1 MLCLKP
7 SIGLI
12 LALFLAL
19 ARHSYAT
26 IDEKRQFQLDSISTN
41 IPKESKQ
48 NLDQVHAYLYKN
60 GRTDEERVW
69 LFYGYIAT
77 HFKYDQKRKGDKDA
91 PIFSPE
97 YTAQRRSGV
106 CRDFSKVFLVLCQ
119 KSDIPCLEVTG
130 RTPIPV
136 WEIVGNW
143 IHRISSKVTHS
154 WNVVK
159 IDDTWMLMDPTWTSV
174 LTTHRFRHYDAK
186 KKVNFTV
193 LVKIPSRVYY
203 NPDPV
208 FMMKTHTPIHPAF
221 LLLSDSLPTFKTARK
236 KETRQKTY
244 CTAYHFSDTI
254 DAIYTAKFPLFSKA
268 YYTGCMRY
276 SEITAMSNDYEYELS
291 LPVQKIG
298 KYNQPTLEQYDNSLA
313 QAKELTNYISSE
325 TGINYNGR
333 LKLFEEALLKKR
345 AKLAKKLEAEE
356 KAKKKKSPKTAST
369 K

>member
-7 SIGLI
+7 RIGPI
-12 LALFLAL
+12 LLLFLAFAGNL
-19 ARHSYAT
+19 FAT

-48 NLDQVHAYLYKN
+48 NLDEVHAFLHKN

-77 HFKYDQKRKGDKDA
+77 HFKYDQKRKSEKDA

-119 KSDIPCLEVTG
+119 KSGIPCLEVTG
-130 RTPIPV
+130 RTPLPV
-136 WEIVGNW
+136 WKIVGNW
-143 IHRISSKVTHS
+143 IKRVSSKVTHS

-159 IDDTWMLMDPTWTSV
+159 INDTWMLMDPTWTSV
-174 LTTHRFRHYDAK
+174 LTTHKIKHYDAK

-193 LVKIPSRVYY
+193 LVKIPARVYY

-236 KETRQKTY
+236 KETRQKPF
-244 CTAYHFSDTI
+244 CSSYHFSDTI
-254 DAIYTAKFPLFSKA
+254 DLIYAAKFPLFSKI
-268 YYTGCMRY
+268 YYSGCMGY
-276 SEITAMSNDYEYELS
+276 SKITAMVNDYEYELS
-291 LPVQKIG
+291 LPVQKTG
-298 KYNQPTLEQYDNSLA
+298 KFNQPTLEQYDNTLLRA
-313 QAKELTNYISSE
+313 RELTTYIYSE
-325 TGINYNGR
+325 TGTNYNSR
-333 LKLFEEALLKKR
+333 LKLFEEELGKKR
-345 AKLAKKLEAEE
+345 AKLKKKLDAEE
-356 KAKKKKSPKTAST
+356 KARKKKTPKIAST